1 MNKMIELRKIISAII
16 FGLMLFSCNSSGQ
29 KGQSDSKSD
38 KVPVDTVIQQ
48 LIQADL
54 FKITDSEYLDSAK
67 QNLIDSYVK
76 YDYFG
81 GYTYPDSLRYVD
93 YRFYFVDSEE
103 LFEIGGLTE
112 YLDLVKPTFEKLGLK
127 FEYKNEQSIDKENFW
142 KHTIEVNEKEYI
154 AFEGK
159 MNSYDLWDK
168 AYLNFIEL
176 LNDQLKMQ
184 GSEEQ
189 FYPIRSAN
197 DGMIVMLTNRQFE
210 IVKKYYPNDND
221 HPKSIDNWINQ
232 FK

>member
-1 MNKMIELRKIISAII
+1 MIEIRKIISTIV
-16 FGLMLFSCNSSGQ
+16 FGLMLFSCNASGQ
-29 KGQSDSKSD
+29 EDQNNSKAD
-38 KVPVDTVIQQ
+38 KVHVDLVVRQ
-48 LIQADL
+48 LIQADF
-54 FKITDSEYLDSAK
+54 FKITDSDYLDSAK
-67 QNLIDSYVK
+67 QSLKDSYVN

-112 YLDLVKPTFEKLGLK
+112 YLDLVKPTFQKLGLK
-127 FEYKNEQSIDKENFW
+127 LEYKNEKSVDKESFW

-154 AFEGK
+154 AFEGE
-159 MNSYDLWDK
+159 MSSYDIWDE

-176 LNDQLKMQ
+176 LNDQLKLQ

-197 DGMIVMLTNRQFE
+197 DGRIVMLTKEQFE

-221 HPKSIDNWINQ
+221 HPRSIANWINQ
-232 FK
+232 NK

>member
-1 MNKMIELRKIISAII
+1 MNKIIEIRKIISTIV
-16 FGLMLFSCNSSGQ
+16 FGLMLFSCNSSSQ
-29 KGQSDSKSD
+29 KGQSDSKAE

-127 FEYKNEQSIDKENFW
+127 FEYKNEQSIGKENFW

-154 AFEGK
+154 AFEGE
-159 MNSYDLWDK
+159 MSSYDLWDK

-176 LNDQLKMQ
+176 LNDQLKLQ

-197 DGMIVMLTNRQFE
+197 DGMIVMLTKRQFE

-232 FK
+232 N